1 MKLDF
6 DKVRVLAVGSKGY
19 AAVMLRT
26 VLNAA
31 GLFRLELVEEPRR
44 ALELLCSDAFDV
56 VFIEE
61 NLQTGGHP
69 FALAA
74 RRNKAVVNP
83 LVPIFLI
90 AASPRRLD
98 VEQSRDHGISDVL
111 VRPLSAALIV
121 RKLSQILTQ
130 PRPFI
135 AAPTF
140 FGPDR
145 RAKTRN
151 HTFSGPDRRVR
162 TPRKATISVGG

>member
-1 MKLDF
+1 MKVDF

-44 ALELLCSDAFDV
+44 ALELLCSDVFDV

-61 NLQTGGHP
+61 NMQTGGQP

-90 AASPRRLD
+90 AAAPRRLD
-98 VEQSRDHGISDVL
+98 VEQSRDHGI
-111 VRPLSAALIV
+111 
-121 RKLSQILTQ
+121 
-130 PRPFI
+130 
-135 AAPTF
+135 
-140 FGPDR
+140 
-145 RAKTRN
+145 
-151 HTFSGPDRRVR
+151 
-162 TPRKATISVGG
+162 